1 MMIKDIVR
9 IFKRY
14 VDYKRTLKDLEDKIK
29 LNSKGYIDKEDSWAT
44 LYKETHEEYTRWMN
58 TPLSEL

>member
-1 MMIKDIVR
+1 MMVKDIVR

-29 LNSKGYIDKEDSWAT
+29 LNNKGYIDKEDSWAT
-44 LYKETHEEYTRWMN
+44 LYK
-58 TPLSEL
+58 